1 MSYPKGY
8 LSGGGRKQKSPC
20 RHCECI
26 TEVNENNECAYCAQI
41 KEDEHSRLA
50 AKVAILI
57 MIILWLV
64 IYGGVEYLH
73 DAVVMLVG

>member
-1 MSYPKGY
+1 M
-8 LSGGGRKQKSPC
+8 KSPC
-20 RHCECI
+20 KHCQCI
-26 TEVNENNECAYCAQI
+26 SELNEHEECAYCAHL

-50 AKVAILI
+50 AKAVILI

-73 DAVVMLVG
+73 DAVVMLAG